1 MVFKSKKKGKIM
13 IKVSV
18 IVPFF
23 NVENYIE
30 KCLKSLVSQTLA
42 DIEIILVNDGSE
54 DKSEEIAKKF
64 VETYPDKITYLKK
77 ENGGLSDAR
86 NYAIPKARGEYI
98 AFLDSDDYVE
108 INMYEEMY
116 NKAKKENLDYVEC
129 DFLWE
134 YPDKVL
140 ESKGNIYDNKK
151 EMFIHTRVVAWN
163 KLIKREIIQQNK
175 IEFPKGFRYE
185 DVEFFYKL
193 LPNIQNYGILEKP
206 FIHYVQRENSISNV
220 QNTRTK
226 EIIDVLG
233 HVIDYYKTN
242 NLFAEYEE
250 EIEYT
255 YARYILCSSMLR
267 MVMIENKK
275 ERKEMIHLAWES
287 LNTQFPNWKE
297 NLYLKEKGLKNL
309 YMKTVNKF
317 TLKMYTSLARLKF
330 IREKLQEKFV

>member
-317 TLKMYTSLARLKF
+317 TLKMYTSLARMKF
-330 IREKLQEKFV
+330 IRKKLQEKFV

>member
-1 MVFKSKKKGKIM
+1 M
-13 IKVSV
+13 IKVSI
-18 IVPFF
+18 IVPFY

-30 KCLKSLVSQTLA
+30 KCLQSLVNQTLK
-42 DIEIILVNDGSE
+42 DIEILLVNDGSQ
-54 DKSEEIAKKF
+54 DKSEAIAKQF
-64 VETYPDKITYLKK
+64 VEKYPNKIVYLTK

-86 NYAIPKARGEYI
+86 NYAISYAKGEYI

-108 INMYEEMY
+108 TNMYEEMY
-116 NKAKKENLDYVEC
+116 HKAKQEDLDYVEC

-134 YPDKVL
+134 YPDKTL
-140 ESKGNIYDNKK
+140 ESKGKQYSNKK

-163 KLIKREIIQQNK
+163 KLIKREIIQNNHL
-175 IEFPKGFRYE
+175 EFPKGYRYE

-193 LPNIQNYGILEKP
+193 LPFIHHYGIVQKP

-233 HVIDYYKTN
+233 HVMEYYKAN
-242 NLFAEYEE
+242 NLFEEYKE
-250 EIEYT
+250 EIEYI

-275 ERKEMIHLAWES
+275 ERKEIINFAWKS
-287 LNTQFPNWKE
+287 LNTQFPNWKK
-297 NLYLKEKGLKNL
+297 NPYLKDKGLKNL
-309 YMKTVNKF
+309 YMRSVNDV
-317 TLKMYTSLARLKF
+317 TLKVYTSLARIKF
-330 IREKLQEKFV
+330 IRDILQEKFA

>member
-1 MVFKSKKKGKIM
+1 M

-129 DFLWE
+129 DFLWK

-193 LPNIQNYGILEKP
+193 LPYIHTYGIVEKP

-220 QNTRTK
+220 QNARTK
-226 EIIDVLG
+226 EIIDVLE
-233 HVIDYYKTN
+233 HVIDYYKEH
-242 NLFAEYEE
+242 NLFAEYKE

-317 TLKMYTSLARLKF
+317 TLKMYTSLARMKF
-330 IREKLQEKFV
+330 IRDKLQEKFV